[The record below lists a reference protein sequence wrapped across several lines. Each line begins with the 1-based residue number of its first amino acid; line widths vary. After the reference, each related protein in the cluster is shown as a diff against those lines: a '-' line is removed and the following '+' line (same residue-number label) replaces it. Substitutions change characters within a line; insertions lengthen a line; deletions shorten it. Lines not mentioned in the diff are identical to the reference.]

1 MKILH
6 IAHITNTPFSGV
18 CSVVPEYIKSQ
29 HIKAD
34 VALLNVANEKINGIE
49 HCFLYKN
56 NWKNSVSLEYQNP
69 DIVIFHE
76 VYYWPY
82 IQIAKDL
89 FREKIPY
96 VIIPHGCLVKDALRK
111 KWLKKYTA
119 NFLFFN
125 AFIKKAQAVQCL
137 SEKELINT
145 HFSVHKFIC
154 TNGISLPQIIKH
166 GFHAEGLNITYI
178 GRLDVH
184 VKGLD
189 IMITAVKN
197 ISEVLR
203 QHKVQI
209 NLFGP
214 DVNGMFSKIESM
226 ITYNQLND
234 IIILHHEISGKEKV
248 DTLYNSDIFIQTSRH
263 EGMPMGIL
271 EAMSYGIPCLITEG
285 TSLGD
290 DVEQANA
297 GWVAKTNSKS
307 IAESFIL
314 MLNDKQMLLEKSKN
328 ARRLIETKYS
338 WPIITSQTIKVYKSI
353 IENKTI

>member
-145 HFSVHKFIC
+145 HFSVHKFVC
-154 TNGISLPQIIKH
+154 TNGITIPNIIKQD
-166 GFHAEGLNITYI
+166 FHTDGLKITYI
-178 GRLDVH
+178 GRLEIH

-189 IMITAVKN
+189 IMISAVKN
-197 ISEVLR
+197 VSEVLR

-209 NLFGP
+209 NIFGP

-234 IIILHHEISGKEKV
+234 IIILHHEISGKEKE

-271 EAMSYGIPCLITEG
+271 EAMSLGLPCLVTRG
-285 TSLGD
+285 TSLGEIIERYD
-290 DVEQANA
+290 A
-297 GWVAKTNSKS
+297 GWVADTSIDSLSKTLIKAISQKDSLQVKS
-307 IAESFIL
+307 QNAQRLVEDNFAW
-314 MLNDKQMLLEKSKN
+314 DKISNQALE
-328 ARRLIETKYS
+328 IY
-338 WPIITSQTIKVYKSI
+338 
-353 IENKTI
+353 KTITNNK

>member
-34 VALLNVANEKINGIE
+34 VALLNVANEKITKLK

-111 KWLKKYTA
+111 KWLKKHTA

-145 HFSVHKFIC
+145 HFSVHKFVC
-154 TNGISLPQIIKH
+154 TNGITIHNIIKQD
-166 GFHAEGLNITYI
+166 FHTNGLKITYI
-178 GRLDVH
+178 GRLEIH

-189 IMITAVKN
+189 IMISAVKN
-197 ISEVLR
+197 VSEVLR
-203 QHKVQI
+203 QHKVRI
-209 NLFGP
+209 NIFGP

-234 IIILHHEISGKEKV
+234 IIILHHEISGKEKE

-271 EAMSYGIPCLITEG
+271 EAMSLGLPCLVTRG
-285 TSLGD
+285 TSLGEIIERYD
-290 DVEQANA
+290 A
-297 GWVAKTNSKS
+297 GWVADTSIDSLSKTLIKAISQKDSLQVKS
-307 IAESFIL
+307 QNAQRLVEDNFAW
-314 MLNDKQMLLEKSKN
+314 DKISNQTLEIYNK
-328 ARRLIETKYS
+328 
-338 WPIITSQTIKVYKSI
+338 II
-353 IENKTI
+353 NK

>member
-49 HCFLYKN
+49 HCFLYKS
-56 NWKNSVSLEYQNP
+56 NWKNSVSLEFKNP

-76 VYYWPY
+76 VYYWSF

-111 KWLKKYTA
+111 KWLKKFTA

-137 SEKELINT
+137 SKKELINT
-145 HFSVHKFIC
+145 HFSVHKYIC
-154 TNGISLPQIIKH
+154 TNGISLPQIIKQ
-166 GFHAEGLNITYI
+166 GFHADGLNITYI

-189 IMITAVKN
+189 IMITAVKS

-271 EAMSYGIPCLITEG
+271 EAMSLGLPCLVTRG
-285 TSLGD
+285 TSLGEIIERYD
-290 DVEQANA
+290 A
-297 GWVAKTNSKS
+297 GWVADTTIDSLAKTLIMAISQKDS
-307 IAESFIL
+307 L
-314 MLNDKQMLLEKSKN
+314 QVKSKN
-328 ARRLIETKYS
+328 ARRLVVDNFAWDKISNQTLEIYNT
-338 WPIITSQTIKVYKSI
+338 IIN
-353 IENKTI
+353 NK